1 MVGNIGSPTRLS
13 YTIVGDTVN
22 VASRVEELNRMLQPE
37 AEAAILLSGETV
49 RALTRRHE
57 LSPVGSHA
65 LRGRNASVELFTVPG
80 EPSPE
85 HLPPASEAM
94 HVDDP
99 DLASADS
106 LLAFWFAPGTSER
119 WFVKDPAFDAE
130 LGRRF
135 GALAEAAARGE
146 LDHWAATPRGA
157 LALVI
162 LLDQLPR
169 NLHRGRPQAFT
180 QDAKARAVAAA
191 AIEEGHDAFLTPP
204 ERLFLYL
211 PFEHSERSGG
221 PGPGGRA
228 VHGLGRCRAARLCP
242 AASVDHP
249 PLRPLPAPERGPRAP
264 EHGRGGGV
272 PRRPQLQLLK
282 RV

>member
-1 MVGNIGSPTRLS
+1 MISTEWPWS

-49 RALTRRHE
+49 RALTGRHE
-57 LSPVGSHA
+57 LSPVGSHV

-80 EPSPE
+80 EPSPQ
-85 HLPPASEAM
+85 HLPPAGEAM

-135 GALAEAAARGE
+135 GALAEVAAHGE

-169 NLHRGRPQAFT
+169 NLHRGRPEAFA
-180 QDAKARAVAAA
+180 QDAKARVVAAA
-191 AIEEGHDAFLTPP
+191 AIEEGHDALLTPP
-204 ERLFLYL
+204 ERIFLYL
-211 PFEHSERSGG
+211 PFEHSEDRADLD
-221 PGPGGRA
+221 RA
-228 VHGLGRCRAARLCP
+228 VELFTALGDAEQLDYAQQHRSIIRRFGRYPHRNAALGRRSTDEEVAFLA
-242 AASVDHP
+242 
-249 PLRPLPAPERGPRAP
+249 GPNSSF
-264 EHGRGGGV
+264 
-272 PRRPQLQLLK
+272 
-282 RV
+282 